1 MDESFVIDRR
11 KVSNSPEVYEWWE
24 DFKTTGSKAAREK
37 LILQYSALARYVAN
51 KVAVG
56 LPSTIEHGDLQSYG
70 IFGLIDA
77 IDKFDLDRS
86 VKFETYAV
94 ARIKGAIIDELRS
107 LDWVPRSVR
116 SKARD
121 YERAVT
127 KLEIDFGRSPTDEE
141 IAVELGLTIIEV
153 WALVNQTSNV
163 SITTL
168 DDHGSE
174 DESHQSAGDNLSD
187 KAGDPEGAYDTEEL
201 KALLARAANRM
212 SERSKIILVLY
223 YLEQMTL
230 AEIGQVLG
238 VTESRVCQL
247 HTKAVLGLREALGYG
262 MAQSA

>member
-1 MDESFVIDRR
+1 MIDRR
-11 KVSNSPEVYEWWE
+11 KVSSNPEVYEWWE
-24 DFKTTGSKAAREK
+24 DFKTTGSPAAREK
-37 LILQYSALARYVAN
+37 LIIQYAPLARYVAN

-56 LPSTIEHGDLQSYG
+56 LPNTIEHGDLQSYG
-70 IFGLIDA
+70 TFGLIDA

-86 VKFETYAV
+86 VKFETYAI

-121 YERAVT
+121 YERAMT
-127 KLEIDFGRSPTDEE
+127 KLEAELGRVPTDVE
-141 IAVELGLTIIEV
+141 IAEEMGLTIQEY
-153 WALVNQTSNV
+153 WSLVTQTSNV

-168 DDHGSE
+168 DDHGDQA
-174 DESHQSAGDNLSD
+174 DEQHQSAGDTLSD
-187 KAGDPEGAYDTEEL
+187 KAGDPEGVYDTEEL

-212 SERSKIILVLY
+212 SERSKTILVLY

-262 MAQSA
+262 MAESA